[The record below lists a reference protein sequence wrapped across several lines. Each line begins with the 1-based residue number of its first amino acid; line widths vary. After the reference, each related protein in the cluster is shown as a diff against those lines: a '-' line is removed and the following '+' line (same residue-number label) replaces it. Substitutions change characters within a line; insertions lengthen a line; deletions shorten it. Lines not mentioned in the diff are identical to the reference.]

1 MKEDIQIIDGFFE
14 NYEPKLPIKTS
25 SLLRQHMKV
34 LRLKKK
40 HIILR
45 ENQIRNHAY
54 LIIDGAAKSYYIQ
67 NGIKVNTW
75 FAFENEVI
83 GSLRNFNNL
92 PSRETFELLENSLL
106 ISFDLASIKPLMQE
120 DIEICNFI
128 NASIIEYALFL
139 EDKIHHA
146 HLRSAEEKFLTLLAQ
161 QPEVFQRVSLTDI
174 ASFLGVSRETLSRLR
189 AK

>member
-1 MKEDIQIIDGFFE
+1 MKADIEIIDNFFE
-14 NYEPKLPIKTS
+14 NYDPQLSIKTI
-25 SLLRQHMKV
+25 SLLRQHVKV
-34 LRLKKK
+34 LRLKKN

-54 LIIDGAAKSYYIQ
+54 LIIDGAAKSYYLH

-106 ISFDLASIKPLMQE
+106 ISFDLANIKSLMKE

-128 NASIIEYALFL
+128 NASIIEHALFL
-139 EDKIHHA
+139 EDKIYHS
-146 HLRSAEEKFLTLLAQ
+146 HLRSAEEKFTALLVQ

-174 ASFLGVSRETLSRLR
+174 ASFLGISRETLSRLR

>member
-1 MKEDIQIIDGFFE
+1 MKEDIKIIDSFFE
-14 NYEPKLPIKTS
+14 NYKPQLSLTTI

-34 LRLKKK
+34 MRLKKN
-40 HIILR
+40 HIILK
-45 ENQIRNHAY
+45 ENQISNQAY
-54 LIIDGAAKSYYIQ
+54 LIIDGAAKSYYLQ

-106 ISFDLASIKPLMQE
+106 ISFDLTSIKPLMRE
-120 DIEICNFI
+120 YIEICNFI

-139 EDKIHHA
+139 EDKLYHS
-146 HLRSAEEKFLTLLAQ
+146 HLRSAEEKFSTLLAQ
-161 QPEVFQRVSLTDI
+161 QPEVFQRVSLTNI